1 MAHLKGL
8 AILVLLIVAAG
19 TGGYFYG
26 TQQRFAP
33 VEKVAPGTLGAVEEA
48 AAPNPIAHAPSESG
62 TTTGAAGEAN
72 AQSNGFFGFHLFGD
86 GEKKKA
92 APLTKKYWLHSVGA
106 SHVGYVLTASVNGT
120 QVAKFTGPGQSQDIT
135 ALVRTGENQIAF
147 QAKALPGE
155 MNEHKGDAAS
165 ALSIQ
170 VIANDG
176 IDKQYTDNDVLL
188 KYGRS
193 GADTGDY
200 SNSLKFVTL
209 E

>member
-1 MAHLKGL
+1 MAHIKGL
-8 AILVLLIVAAG
+8 AILVLLVVAAG

-33 VEKVAPGTLGAVEEA
+33 VEKVAPGSLGAVEEA
-48 AAPNPIAHAPSESG
+48 QAPNPVAHAPIETVSTSGSAAES
-62 TTTGAAGEAN
+62 
-72 AQSNGFFGFHLFGD
+72 SSPSSGFFGFHLFG
-86 GEKKKA
+86 EQKKSL
-92 APLTKKYWLHSVGA
+92 PLTKKYWLHSVGA

-135 ALVRTGENQIAF
+135 ALVRAGENQIAF
-147 QAKALPGE
+147 QARALPSE
-155 MNEHKGDAAS
+155 MNEHKGDVSS
-165 ALSIQ
+165 ALQIQ

-176 IDKQYTDNDVLL
+176 IDKPYNDNDVLL